1 MNRILFISMLAVLL
15 LVGAAC
21 TPAQKKEA
29 IPVEVGSGS
38 AVTSEGKGKSG
49 YDTLAERLQ
58 SPWAID
64 FAGDTIYV
72 SEREGTI
79 AKIADGKLERQTVSL
94 DKPVKQIGEGGF
106 LGFVLAPDFAKTKQ
120 AYAYHT
126 YEDKGDEY
134 NRIVL
139 LEEAA
144 DGSSWTEKQALLERI
159 PGASVHN
166 GGRLAIGPDNHLY
179 ATTGDA
185 SREKL
190 AQDLNSLAGKIL
202 RMSMDGTAPSDNPFP
217 DSLVYSYGHRNP
229 QGLAWN
235 SKGEL
240 ISAEHGPSSIPGGHD
255 ELNRIEAG
263 GNYGWPEIIG
273 DEKKKGMITPVFHT
287 GNDTLAPSGIT
298 INEHDEILVT
308 GLRGQSLVRF
318 SPDAS
323 SSQVM
328 VTSEG
333 RLRDVKIHKG
343 MVYVITN
350 NTDGRGDPGNTD
362 DRLLRLK

>member
-1 MNRILFISMLAVLL
+1 MNRILLISMLAALL

-21 TPAQKKEA
+21 TSAQKKDAE
-29 IPVEVGSGS
+29 PVAVGGGS
-38 AVTSEGKGKSG
+38 AVSPEGDSTPG
-49 YDTLAERLQ
+49 YSVAAERLQ

-79 AKIADGKLERQTVSL
+79 AKIADGHLTRQTVRL

-106 LGFVLAPDFAKTKQ
+106 LGFVLAPDFAKTKR

-126 YEDKGDEY
+126 YEERGDEY

-144 DGSSWTEKQALLERI
+144 DGSSWTEKQVLLEGI

-185 SREKL
+185 SHEKL

-202 RMSMDGTAPSDNPFP
+202 RMSLDGTIPADNPFP
-217 DSLVYSYGHRNP
+217 DSPVYSYGHRNP

-240 ISAEHGPSSIPGGHD
+240 ISSEHGPSSVPGGHD

-263 GNYGWPEIIG
+263 GNYGWPDIIG
-273 DEKKKGMITPVFHT
+273 NETKKGMITPIFHT
-287 GNDTLAPSGIT
+287 GSDTLAPSGIS

-333 RLRDVKIHKG
+333 RLRDVKIYKG
-343 MVYVITN
+343 KVYVITN
-350 NTDGRGDPGNTD
+350 NTDGRGDPGNKD
-362 DRLLRLK
+362 DRLLLLK

>member
-1 MNRILFISMLAVLL
+1 MNRVMMIAMIAVLL

-21 TPAQKKEA
+21 TSSQKKEVL
-29 IPVEVGSGS
+29 PVDVGSGD
-38 AVTSEGKGKSG
+38 AVTKEGSDTPG
-49 YDTLAERLQ
+49 YEMVAERLK

-79 AKIADGKLERQTVSL
+79 AKIAEGKLIRQQVRL
-94 DKPVKQIGEGGF
+94 NKPVKQIGEGGF
-106 LGFVLAPDFAKTKQ
+106 LGFVLAPDYDKTKQ

-126 YEDKGDEY
+126 YEEEGNEY
-134 NRIVL
+134 NRIVV
-139 LEEAA
+139 LEEASNG
-144 DGSSWTEKQALLERI
+144 DSWTEKKTLLERI

-179 ATTGDA
+179 ITTGDA
-185 SREKL
+185 SHEKL
-190 AQDLNSLAGKIL
+190 AQDRTSLAGKIL
-202 RMSMDGTAPSDNPFP
+202 RMSLDGTIPADNPFP

-240 ISAEHGPSSIPGGHD
+240 ISSEHGPSSIPGGHD

-263 GNYGWPEIIG
+263 GNYGWPDIVG
-273 DEKKKGMITPVFHT
+273 DETKKGMITPMFHT
-287 GNDTLAPSGIT
+287 GSDTLAPSGIAV
-298 INEHDEILVT
+298 NELGEILVT

-333 RLRDVKIHKG
+333 RLRDVKIQG
-343 MVYVITN
+343 GSVYVITN
-350 NTDGRGDPGNTD
+350 NTDGRGKPGEKD